1 LIGFHTSTTL
11 SQVAAGKDPGLRV
24 RIEEVGG
31 VPTRYY
37 QEGSGPPLLLVHGVG
52 VTADTWL
59 RNIDSLARDFSVYA
73 PDLLDNGYTGQGGYA
88 GGPPQ
93 PHMVD
98 HLAAFA
104 DHLGLGEF
112 AVCGSSFGGLLAALL
127 HLRMPER
134 ITRLILLS
142 SGTLFNSEEELA
154 RTLAESYANGMSAI
168 ADPSWESCRRRM
180 ERIVFD
186 PATVPPEMI
195 FAQLTLYAMPGQ
207 REAYERRM
215 KGLMDIEAGRPYRV
229 AERLEEIAAPTLMI
243 WGRDDPRAVMARA
256 EDAARRIPAAHLIVF
271 EHCKHHPH
279 VEQPERF
286 NDLVRRF
293 LKGEALADAA

>member
-1 LIGFHTSTTL
+1 M
-11 SQVAAGKDPGLRV
+11 RV

-37 QEGSGPPLLLVHGVG
+37 HEGSGPPLLLLHGVG

-59 RNIDSLARDFSVYA
+59 RNIDPLARDFTVYA
-73 PDLLDNGYTGQGGYA
+73 PDLLDNGHTGRGNYT

-93 PHMVD
+93 PHMIE

-104 DHLGLGEF
+104 DHLGLDEF

-134 ITRLILLS
+134 VTRLILLS

-154 RTLAESYANGMSAI
+154 RTLTESYANGMSAI
-168 ADPSWESCRRRM
+168 ADPSWESCRQRM
-180 ERIVFD
+180 ERIVYD

-215 KGLMDIEAGRPYRV
+215 KGLMDIEACRPFRV
-229 AERLEEIAAPTLMI
+229 ADRLEEIAAPVLMI

-256 EDAARRIPAAHLIVF
+256 EDAAARIPDADLVVF
-271 EHCKHHPH
+271 ERCKHHPH
-279 VEQPERF
+279 VEQAERF
-286 NDLVRRF
+286 IELARRF

>member
-1 LIGFHTSTTL
+1 M
-11 SQVAAGKDPGLRV
+11 

-37 QEGSGPPLLLVHGVG
+37 HEGSGYPLLLVHGVG

-59 RNIDSLARDFSVYA
+59 RNIDPLADEFAVYA
-73 PDLLDNGYTGQGGYA
+73 PDLLDNGFTGQGSYT

-93 PHMVD
+93 PHMIA
-98 HLAAFA
+98 HLGAFA
-104 DHLGLGEF
+104 DHLGLDEF

-127 HLRMPER
+127 HLQMPER
-134 ITRLILLS
+134 VRRLILLS
-142 SGTLFNSEEELA
+142 SGTLFNSEKELA
-154 RTLAESYANGMSAI
+154 RTLSESYANGISAI
-168 ADPSWESCRRRM
+168 ADPSWESCQRRM
-180 ERIVFD
+180 ERIVYD

-195 FAQLTLYAMPGQ
+195 FAQLTLYALPGQ

-215 KGLMDIEAGRPYRV
+215 TGLMDMEACRPFRV
-229 AERLEEIAAPTLMI
+229 ADRLEEIAAPTLMV

-256 EDAARRIPAAHLIVF
+256 EEAAMRIPDATLVVF

-279 VEQPERF
+279 VEQADRF
-286 NDLVRRF
+286 NDLARRF

>member
-1 LIGFHTSTTL
+1 M
-11 SQVAAGKDPGLRV
+11 RV

-37 QEGSGPPLLLVHGVG
+37 HEGSGLPLLLVHGVG

-59 RNIDSLARDFSVYA
+59 RNIDPLAEDFSVYA
-73 PDLLDNGYTGQGGYA
+73 PDLLDNGYSGQGNYT

-93 PHMVD
+93 PHMVA
-98 HLAAFA
+98 HLADFA
-104 DHLGLGEF
+104 DHLGLDEF

-127 HLRMPER
+127 HLHMPER
-134 ITRLILLS
+134 VTRLILLS

-154 RTLAESYANGMSAI
+154 RTLAESHANGSSAMD
-168 ADPSWESCRRRM
+168 DPSWESCQRRM
-180 ERIVFD
+180 ERIVHD
-186 PATVPPEMI
+186 PAAVPPEMI

-215 KGLMDIEAGRPYRV
+215 RGLMDIEACRPYRV

-243 WGRDDPRAVMARA
+243 WGKDDPRAVMARA
-256 EDAARRIPAAHLIVF
+256 EDAAARIPDATLVVF
-271 EHCKHHPH
+271 ERCKHHPH
-279 VEQPERF
+279 VEQAGRF
-286 NDLVRRF
+286 NDLARRF
-293 LKGEALADAA
+293 LKGQALADAA